1 MIREATHDD
10 IPEMVKMGENFIT
23 STSYKDVL
31 SFNETQLAT
40 LLRRLIDTE
49 MGLLLVAESSHIKGA
64 IGMVVHHHPM
74 SDELVSSEAF
84 WWINKEDRSGFD
96 AVRLVLK
103 AEAWVGSQGA
113 RWAHMVAP
121 NEKVGKFYERLG
133 YTPLEMHY
141 TKAVR

>member
-1 MIREATHDD
+1 MIREAIEDD
-10 IPEMVKMGENFIT
+10 IPEMVKMGEDFIT

-40 LLRRLIDTE
+40 MMRRLIDTE
-49 MGLLLVAESSHIKGA
+49 TGLLMVAESSHIKGG
-64 IGMVVHHHPM
+64 IGMVVYRHPM

-103 AEAWVGSQGA
+103 AEEWVKSKGA

-121 NEKVGKFYERLG
+121 DEKVGKFYERLG